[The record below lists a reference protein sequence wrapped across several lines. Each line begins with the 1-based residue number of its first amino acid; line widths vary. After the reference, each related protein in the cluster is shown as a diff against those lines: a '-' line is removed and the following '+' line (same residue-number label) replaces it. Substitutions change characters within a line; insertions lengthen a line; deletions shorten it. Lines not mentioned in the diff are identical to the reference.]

1 MQKEHLFIQS
11 FCTENE
17 INLKQVCFQHTTT
30 WLHTS
35 QTDCLLSDALD
46 RTIVCYKSRKSTC
59 NFLTGPY

>member
-35 QTDCLLSDALD
+35 QADCLLSDALD
-46 RTIVCYKSRKSTC
+46 RAIVC
-59 NFLTGPY
+59 